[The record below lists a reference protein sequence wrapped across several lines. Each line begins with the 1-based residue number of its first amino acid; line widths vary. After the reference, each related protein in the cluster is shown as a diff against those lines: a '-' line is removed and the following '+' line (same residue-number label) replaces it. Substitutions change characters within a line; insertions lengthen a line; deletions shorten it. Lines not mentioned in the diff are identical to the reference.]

1 MNIEKKKRKSCSPC
15 LDNFEKPLE
24 GRDRVFLSLASASS
38 REPGT
43 YQAGT
48 RYLMAETKQK
58 GDAFLNPVRFYF
70 LHFGC
75 AGSSLLRAGRL
86 CCGEQELLSSGSVLT
101 GSSQQWLLSLQ
112 STGLGTGS
120 VVVTDGLVCSPAC
133 GILLDWGLNLC
144 PRHWQVDSYRPCHQG
159 TPCPFIQML
168 SYS

>member
-48 RYLMAETKQK
+48 QYLLAETKQK

-70 LHFGC
+70 YILAALGLRC
-75 AGSSLLRAGRL
+75 CVRAVSAVASRSCSLVAVFSRAPH
-86 CCGEQELLSSGSVLT
+86 SSGFSRCRAQAWAQAL
-101 GSSQQWLLSLQ
+101 
-112 STGLGTGS
+112 
-120 VVVTDGLVCSPAC
+120 
-133 GILLDWGLNLC
+133 
-144 PRHWQVDSYRPCHQG
+144 
-159 TPCPFIQML
+159 
-168 SYS
+168 

>member
-48 RYLMAETKQK
+48 QYLLAEMKQK
-58 GDAFLNPVRFYF
+58 GDTFLYPVSSFYT
-70 LHFGC
+70 FGC

-86 CCGEQELLSSGSVLT
+86 
-101 GSSQQWLLSLQ
+101 
-112 STGLGTGS
+112 
-120 VVVTDGLVCSPAC
+120 
-133 GILLDWGLNLC
+133 
-144 PRHWQVDSYRPCHQG
+144 
-159 TPCPFIQML
+159 
-168 SYS
+168 